1 MPAIL
6 LIIGIAIVVFSLVFI
21 KKEDNSFSK
30 LVKDKEENS
39 DLRDLEIAEIRRTF
53 GETIADL
60 QIEIRNLKNEIEE
73 LKTNEKYTV
82 KKKKDLSIN
91 KDVISDINFNALKQK
106 KEVKKPKEDEN
117 KGDKIKELIEK
128 GLSDNEIC
136 DKLSVGKGEVLLVRS
151 LNKN

>member
-1 MPAIL
+1 MPVVL
-6 LIIGIAIVVFSLVFI
+6 LIIGIAIVIFSLVFI

-53 GETIADL
+53 GETITDL
-60 QIEIRNLKNEIEE
+60 QIELRNLKDEIEE
-73 LKTNEKYTV
+73 LKTKEKYTV

-91 KDVISDINFNALKQK
+91 KDVISDINFNALKEK

-128 GLSDNEIC
+128 GLSDDEIC